1 MQHRLSA
8 IPCFLRNFFDA
19 TSTHLGKAAYL
30 AGTFAVD
37 YSIELAQILIDVRT
51 VMFLK
56 VPGCMPRVQR
66 CGRNKN
72 YYEHSGSG
80 SKINKKHWRLIEALF
95 EAGLYIFSRLFIEI
109 FVMRMDEMETK
120 TSLLDV
126 F

>member
-1 MQHRLSA
+1 MCDSSKRHIRLKVLGSDG
-8 IPCFLRNFFDA
+8 I
-19 TSTHLGKAAYL
+19 LGKRSASEE

-51 VMFLK
+51 VMVLK